1 MFAFDTSKRS
11 NTLTGVVPGTTG
23 VAIVRV
29 RQQHGGQP
37 VLQACD
43 FSPVAADSATDLG
56 QLLKSHGL
64 EKQQCATVLPVGDYQ
79 LLVVDA
85 PEVPAPE
92 LRAAIRWHIQE
103 LIDFHID
110 DAVLDV
116 FDVPAGGPADARKQ
130 LYVVVARA
138 AVVRQHIDQLEQAG
152 ANLQTIDIP
161 ELALRNIAASL
172 PEDADGLA
180 TIYFDEEHCLITLT
194 RQSVLYLARTLNIGY
209 GQLQESASQ
218 PQSLSDRL
226 ALEIQRSMDYYER
239 HFHQAPVKALAIM
252 PVPVTLYGL
261 ANALEQTLGL
271 PTRSISMSDVI
282 ECSSEPDE
290 LTSARCLLATG
301 VALRTEASAL

>member
-1 MFAFDTSKRS
+1 MFPFRTSKRS
-11 NTLTGVVPGTTG
+11 DTLTGVVPGTTG
-23 VAIVRV
+23 IAVARV
-29 RQQHGGQP
+29 RRQRGRRP

-43 FSPVAADSATDLG
+43 FSPLAAGSNTDLE
-56 QLLKSHGL
+56 QLLKDRGL
-64 EKQQCATVLPVGDYQ
+64 QQHQCATVLPVGDYQ

-85 PEVPAPE
+85 PEVPAAE
-92 LRAAIRWHIQE
+92 LRAAIRWHITE
-103 LIDFHID
+103 MIDFHID

-130 LYVVVARA
+130 LCVVVARA
-138 AVVRQHIDQLEQAG
+138 AVVRQHIDRLEQG
-152 ANLQTIDIP
+152 GVNLQTIDIP

-209 GQLQESASQ
+209 RQLQESAPE
-218 PQSLSDRL
+218 PQSLNDRL

-252 PVPVTLYGL
+252 PAPVTLYGL

-271 PTRSISMSDVI
+271 PTRSISMSDVV
-282 ECSSEPDE
+282 ECSTVPDD
-290 LTSARCLLATG
+290 LTLARCLLATG